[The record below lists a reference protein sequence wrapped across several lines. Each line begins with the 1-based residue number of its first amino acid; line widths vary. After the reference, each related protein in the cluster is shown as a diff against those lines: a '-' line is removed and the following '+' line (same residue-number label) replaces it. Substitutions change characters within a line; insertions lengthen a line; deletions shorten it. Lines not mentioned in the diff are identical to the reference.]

1 MENEEAASASVVS
14 MASGLVITDRETFK
28 HNMKLFLIKTSN
40 GSAAV
45 SQGFPVRD
53 DGADRI
59 RAAVTHTHGVGFF
72 LFSHFSRNKPLIKGG
87 SNPGN
92 SECTAS

>member
-53 DGADRI
+53 GADWI
-59 RAAVTHTHGVGFF
+59 RAAVTHTHGVGFYF
-72 LFSHFSRNKPLIKGG
+72 PTLAET
-87 SNPGN
+87 NP
-92 SECTAS
+92 